1 MKTFNFI
8 FILLFFVGC
17 STGTYDSSKD
27 IASSALSRSISSDQ
41 IDEMSALGRL
51 LTIEKHISATFDSLP
66 QKGNPRFYIFENF
79 KEQIHGIIEDLKD
92 NYPSQMEEQVFIP
105 KDRVIA
111 KKFVQIVS
119 AHKVMS
125 QAGIF
130 VNFNQFIPK
139 DSEVVTK
146 NLMNLDRSMNHY
158 YKALKSY
165 EAGGV
170 VVKAEDFEKAEK
182 SQNVNLLK
190 YLARR
195 VENSYEFFSP
205 KSSHK
210 RNIQRFVKQ
219 IRRLSVKKRS
229 SINSQVKRFRGY
241 KTYSRVMNYANSV
254 ELPESH
260 TIDGYEDSFEK
271 VESFQFGIELIDF
284 IATNKF

>member
-1 MKTFNFI
+1 MRTFNLF
-8 FILLFFVGC
+8 FILLFLVGC

-27 IASSALSRSISSDQ
+27 IATTALSRSISSDQ

-51 LTIEKHISATFDSLP
+51 LTIEKHIEATYDSLP
-66 QKGNPRFYIFENF
+66 QKGNPRYYIFENF
-79 KEQIHGIIEDLKD
+79 KEQVHGIVEKLKE

-105 KDRVIA
+105 NDRVIA
-111 KKFVQIVS
+111 RKFVQIVS

-146 NLMNLDRSMNHY
+146 NLTNLDRSMNHY
-158 YKALKSY
+158 YKALKDY

-170 VVKAEDFEKAEK
+170 TVKAEDFEKAEK
-182 SQNVNLLK
+182 RQNVKLLK

-210 RNIQRFVKQ
+210 RNIKRFVKQ
-219 IRRLSVKKRS
+219 IRRLSFKKKRS
-229 SINSQVKRFRGY
+229 IDYQVQRFRGY
-241 KTYSRVMNYANSV
+241 KTYSRVIKYANTV
-254 ELPESH
+254 ELPTSH